1 MKGGFC
7 GKRSFERGT
16 REKSNN
22 GIVAAYN
29 SLGCTYA
36 AFNRSD
42 EALAALLKG
51 YRACKKTT
59 KLSLR
64 IDILSRLSSRY
75 ADIVSGLPSKDP
87 IE

>member
-1 MKGGFC
+1 MIIIWNKKAAISRVLASKKMNEKAAFVA
-7 GKRSFERGT
+7 KEVLKEAQER
-16 REKSNN
+16 KSNN

-51 YRACKKTT
+51 YRACKKN
-59 KLSLR
+59 
-64 IDILSRLSSRY
+64 D
-75 ADIVSGLPSKDP
+75 
-87 IE
+87 

>member
-1 MKGGFC
+1 MNEKAAFVA
-7 GKRSFERGT
+7 KEVLKEAQER
-16 REKSNN
+16 KSNN

-51 YRACKKTT
+51 YRACKN
-59 KLSLR
+59 
-64 IDILSRLSSRY
+64 D
-75 ADIVSGLPSKDP
+75 
-87 IE
+87 